1 MIKPKTLLLFALAL
15 AVATALIGTGTASAD
30 IVCTK
35 NETPCNNVITK
46 LEASINAN
54 AKFTDTN
61 GNLIAECQGSKLI
74 WNIESHESGKA
85 ASGKLSSLTW
95 AGCTIG
101 GTGVTVTTETLGKLF
116 VKNKTGTTNG
126 TLEDE
131 ATVLTINLPLYGD
144 CFYSLGTTSFGTFL
158 SGGNPT
164 LSVNAVI
171 NKSKAMPEACPGSLK
186 FSADY
191 AITNHKEAY
200 VHTN

>member
-1 MIKPKTLLLFALAL
+1 MTRPKMLCLLAMAT
-15 AVATALIGTGTASAD
+15 ATATALIGSGTAAAD

-35 NETPCNNVITK
+35 AETACNNVITK
-46 LEASINAN
+46 IEASISAN

-61 GNLIAECQGSKLI
+61 GNTIAECQGSKLI

-126 TLEDE
+126 TVEDE
-131 ATVLTINLPLYGD
+131 ATVVTLNLPLYGD
-144 CFYSLGTTSFGTFL
+144 CFYSFTTSSFGTFL

-171 NKSKAMPEACPGSLK
+171 NRSKGIPEACPQTLK

>member
-1 MIKPKTLLLFALAL
+1 MTRLKMLCLL
-15 AVATALIGTGTASAD
+15 AVATAIATALIGSGTAAAD

-46 LEASINAN
+46 IEASITAN

-61 GNLIAECQGSKLI
+61 GNTVAECQGSKLI

-85 ASGKLSSLTW
+85 ANGKLSSLTW

-101 GTGVTVTTETLGKLF
+101 GIGVTTVTESLGKLF
-116 VKNKTGTTNG
+116 VKNKTGSTNG

-131 ATVLTINLPLYGD
+131 GTLVTLNLPLFGD
-144 CFYSLGTTSFGTFL
+144 CSYGFGTTMFGTFL

-164 LSVNAVI
+164 LGVNSVV
-171 NKSKAMPEACPGSLK
+171 NKLKGPEACPNSLK
-186 FSADY
+186 LTADY